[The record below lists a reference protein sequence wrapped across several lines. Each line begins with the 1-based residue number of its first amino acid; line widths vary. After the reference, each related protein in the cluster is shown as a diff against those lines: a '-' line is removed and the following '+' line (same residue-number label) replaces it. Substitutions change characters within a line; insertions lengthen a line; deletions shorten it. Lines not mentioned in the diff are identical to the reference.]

1 MPPAAQKDTVL
12 IHTIYEKSMKKKVMW
27 NAALPE
33 EIHWRTEVP
42 RFKLISLPMYL
53 AGGVVFSAG
62 CLFFELMHEDFN
74 LMPWKSLVMLPIL
87 AIIIYFL
94 LYQLTPN
101 LQIFFRI
108 DKSGVYSETHLTKS
122 RLIQYICLFK
132 ALYLSF
138 RGSDEPYNRP
148 HESSYRSLAWN
159 EINSFKANAQ
169 WNKIYIKGGLKGT
182 IILWTTDD
190 VFEDACAL
198 LKARLKHKDSSPEK
212 SPRRAVFV
220 LKEDM
225 KK

>member
-1 MPPAAQKDTVL
+1 M

-33 EIHWRTEVP
+33 ELHWRTEVP
-42 RFKLISLPMYL
+42 RFKLITVPMYL
-53 AGGVVFSAG
+53 AGGVVFSLG
-62 CLFFELMHEDFN
+62 CLLFELMHDDFH
-74 LMPWKSLVMLPIL
+74 LMPWKSLVVLPIF

-108 DKSGVYSETHLTKS
+108 DKTGVYSETHLSRS
-122 RLIQYICLFK
+122 RLIQYISLFK
-132 ALYLSF
+132 ALYLSL
-138 RGSDEPYNRP
+138 RGSDEPYKSP
-148 HESSYRSLAWN
+148 HQSSYRSLGWN
-159 EINSFKANAQ
+159 EIKSFKANAQ
-169 WNKIYIKGGLKGT
+169 WNKIHIKGGLKGT
-182 IILWTTDD
+182 ITLWTTDD

-212 SPRRAVFV
+212 PPKRAVFV

-225 KK
+225 KQ

>member
-1 MPPAAQKDTVL
+1 MIHSISKKTMKQKVL
-12 IHTIYEKSMKKKVMW
+12 W
-27 NAALPE
+27 NATLPE

-42 RFKLISLPMYL
+42 RFKLISLWMYL
-53 AGGVVFSAG
+53 AGGIVFALG
-62 CLFFELMHEDFN
+62 CLLFERMHVSFGMTAWN
-74 LMPWKSLVMLPIL
+74 SLVVLPIL

-108 DKSGVYSETHLTKS
+108 DKIGVYSEMHLTRS
-122 RLIQYICLFK
+122 RLVQYAYLFK
-132 ALYLSF
+132 ALYLSL
-138 RGSDEPYNRP
+138 RGSDEPYSSP
-148 HESSYRSLAWN
+148 HQSTYRSLDWS
-159 EINSFKANAQ
+159 EIRSFKANAQ
-169 WNKIYIKGGLKGT
+169 WNKIHIKGGLKGT
-182 IILWTTDD
+182 IVLWTTDD

-212 SPRRAVFV
+212 PPRRAVFV